1 MPASPEHDPK
11 KSRTRRD
18 RHGRRT
24 RSTTTGTTRTGPRH
38 TLGPPKTIPM
48 TEQQYQQAVR
58 LWTVLIAQWL
68 TDHPPEP

>member
-1 MPASPEHDPK
+1 MPASPEHNPQK
-11 KSRTRRD
+11 GRARRD

-38 TLGPPKTIPM
+38 TLVPPKTVPM
-48 TEQQYQQAVR
+48 TEQQYQQAVQ